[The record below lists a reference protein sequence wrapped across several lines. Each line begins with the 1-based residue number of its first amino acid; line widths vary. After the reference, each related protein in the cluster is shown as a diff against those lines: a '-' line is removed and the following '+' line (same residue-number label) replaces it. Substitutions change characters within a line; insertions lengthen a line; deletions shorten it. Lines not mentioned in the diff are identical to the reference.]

1 MASAQAVRLRRQID
15 AGTKSP
21 RAGGEVDRFV
31 ETVFGDVEFLTED
44 RALEQDLRA
53 IVDIIRTRKWGLYD

>member
-1 MASAQAVRLRRQID
+1 M
-15 AGTKSP
+15 
-21 RAGGEVDRFV
+21 DRFV
-31 ETVFGDVEFLTED
+31 EAVFGDVEFLTED